1 MKFSDLLE
9 LTLQRF
15 KTRALRVFLTMF
27 GIGMGIGI
35 VYFLVSFG
43 FGIQELVIGRIATS
57 DSLLALEVVP
67 IGDNDSIQLSKENMA
82 KITDLNNIEESSPLI
97 SRELQIKAN
106 GITSQTMVQGV
117 KNNYF
122 RLAGIENLKGEVFS
136 DKDDKSI
143 IVSNAVL
150 KLFNLDEA
158 SAIGKEIT
166 IVNSDKAETKDEKDN
181 KAKSDSKQLE
191 YFNEKKMKI
200 TGILEDQNN
209 MVYMNITNFPEQDI
223 SYYDSARFKVK
234 TKEQVES
241 TKSQI
246 QELGFEVSALTDTLD
261 QLNKIFSVTQAMFAA
276 FGIVA
281 LFISAVGMFNTM
293 TISLLERTREIG
305 IMKSI
310 GATQWDIWQMFLFEA
325 IIMGFLGGLVGLAI
339 GFASTSIINFL
350 INRVANA
357 FGGETVSMFVT
368 PLWFLITIL
377 LFSLVVG
384 FLTGLF
390 PARRAS
396 RINPLQ
402 ALRYE

>member
-150 KLFNLDEA
+150 KLFNLDES

>member
-9 LTLQRF
+9 LTFQRF

-67 IGDNDSIQLSKENMA
+67 TGEDNSIQLSKENMA
-82 KITDLNNIEESSPLI
+82 KILDIDSIEESSPLI

-106 GITSQTMVQGV
+106 GITSQSMVQGV

-122 RLAGIENLKGEVFS
+122 RLAGIDNFSGEVFS
-136 DKDDKSI
+136 DNDDKSI

-150 KLFNLDEA
+150 KLFNIEE
-158 SAIGKEIT
+158 SNAIGKEIT
-166 IVNSDKAETKDEKDN
+166 ILSNTTVEDENLKSENKNDN
-181 KAKSDSKQLE
+181 SKQLE

-200 TGILEDQNN
+200 VGVLEDQNN
-209 MVYMNITNFPEQDI
+209 MVFINITNFPEQEI
-223 SYYDSARFKVK
+223 TNYNSARFKVK

-241 TKSQI
+241 TKSKI

-325 IIMGFLGGLVGLAI
+325 IIMGFFGGIVGLTI
-339 GFASTSIINFL
+339 GFISTNTINFL

-377 LFSLVVG
+377 LFSLIVG
-384 FLTGLF
+384 FMTGLF

-396 RINPLQ
+396 KINPLQ